1 MLLSAEPSPKTYHL
15 RVKLKFQEWPTPPA
29 GPFISLSFLTITV
42 LTLRP
47 LPFCLRHTGLHPEAA
62 QHASSTLL
70 QAMFSE
76 VSLITLKLNYCLL
89 FQPPGS
95 TALTIIWHFGVI
107 CSNYHPSITR
117 MDCFVLF
124 FFFFHRTPQSTRH
137 YLIRMQT
144 LFVKKAARGTVVLL
158 WAKNS
163 KDTKQDNF

>member
-42 LTLRP
+42 PTLRP

-117 MDCFVLF
+117 MDCFAF
-124 FFFFHRTPQSTRH
+124 FFFSPNSTEH
-137 YLIRMQT
+137 KT
-144 LFVKKAARGTVVLL
+144 LPNTHANTICEKSSARDSSPIMG
-158 WAKNS
+158 
-163 KDTKQDNF
+163 